1 MITTEKDAGK
11 LSVQDFEPFQVLVA
25 RLEFEFDNPNRLLE
39 LILNKTGFSLETGM
53 VP

>member
-25 RLEFEFDNPNRLLE
+25 RLEFEFDNPDGLLE
-39 LILNKTGFSLETGM
+39 LILNKTGLSLKTGM
-53 VP
+53 AP